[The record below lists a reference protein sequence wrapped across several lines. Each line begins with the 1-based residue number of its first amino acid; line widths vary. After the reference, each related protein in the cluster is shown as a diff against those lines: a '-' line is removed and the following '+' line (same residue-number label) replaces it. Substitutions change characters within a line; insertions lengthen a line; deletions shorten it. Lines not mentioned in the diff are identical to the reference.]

1 MYNMCIFGINPEY
14 FWLLDSRESPLQIT
28 LYYYITHVFR
38 IFDFD
43 LKLAQISAR
52 VTTCNI
58 GRHYTLVTHFAII
71 AHLPPPVACLPVSYM
86 YIKMYIKRSQNGI
99 FLQMIRRSV
108 WTPIYWLSISECRRW
123 YIFKGL
129 GKFEGKILDSMK
141 KKCSI
146 AAQVSLCFLLY
157 LWWPT
162 CLVWLAPG
170 FWMTAGQEA

>member
-1 MYNMCIFGINPEY
+1 MGCVENSDWFIWQYFIFSFKWNFFMYNMCIFGINPGY
-14 FWLLDSRESPLQIT
+14 FWLLVSRESPLQIT

-86 YIKMYIKRSQNGI
+86 YIKMYMKRSQNVI
-99 FLQMIRRSV
+99 FCRWSDDLYEPQYTGYRFQSV
-108 WTPIYWLSISECRRW
+108 GDGTFGTS
-123 YIFKGL
+123 FG
-129 GKFEGKILDSMK
+129 
-141 KKCSI
+141 
-146 AAQVSLCFLLY
+146 
-157 LWWPT
+157 
-162 CLVWLAPG
+162 
-170 FWMTAGQEA
+170 

>member
-1 MYNMCIFGINPEY
+1 MGCVENSDWFIWQYFIFNFKWHFFMYNMCIFGINPEY
-14 FWLLDSRESPLQIT
+14 FWLLQIT

-123 YIFKGL
+123 YIWY
-129 GKFEGKILDSMK
+129 KFW
-141 KKCSI
+141 
-146 AAQVSLCFLLY
+146 VSLRVKF
-157 LWWPT
+157 
-162 CLVWLAPG
+162 
-170 FWMTAGQEA
+170 